1 MNLNMEKEAS
11 SWLTVLP
18 LQEHCFAL
26 YKQVFRDA
34 LALKYGWQHFK
45 MPAHCSCSQPFSVQH
60 ALSCPKGG
68 FPSIRHN
75 DLRDINAAYLSETY
89 HGVAVEHSLIY
100 SCYNL
105 SPIRSLCMPQLTHSY
120 GARLD
125 IFADGFWS
133 GSFKRAF
140 HVRVFK
146 VPLPSQTATP
156 LSRQLTGII
165 RTSRNDTEKRIRK
178 VEHSSFTPLVFCSLN
193 PAACSFYK
201 RFASM
206 LAEKWKQL
214 YSFTLRWLWCRHSFN
229 LLHSSIMCLWG
240 ARSSAHRFESHLA
253 AAVDLTVSGSNLLL

>member
-89 HGVAVEHSLIY
+89 HGVAVEHSFIY

-105 SPIRSLCMPQLTHSY
+105 SPIRSLYMPQLTHSY

-133 GSFKRAF
+133 GSFERAF
-140 HVRVFK
+140 HVRVF
-146 VPLPSQTATP
+146 
-156 LSRQLTGII
+156 
-165 RTSRNDTEKRIRK
+165 
-178 VEHSSFTPLVFCSLN
+178 N
-193 PAACSFYK
+193 P
-201 RFASM
+201 FAQSN
-206 LAEKWKQL
+206 
-214 YSFTLRWLWCRHSFN
+214 S
-229 LLHSSIMCLWG
+229 HSSIQATYRHHKNLKKWHWEEDQ
-240 ARSSAHRFESHLA
+240 RSGTFVFYSSCIL
-253 AAVDLTVSGSNLLL
+253 